1 MLDFILLSLF
11 RCSGR
16 FLWAMITCFWLH
28 QCSAKS
34 RFGYISIS
42 LQLLFKNNTKN
53 CHFLI
58 VRPLVRKVKNVRKK
72 NPCVNGWWWAVL
84 SVLNPNVQFY
94 VYFFKERS
102 VSLQLLKGAVDL
114 CTGGTGGET
123 HRASRLYPPRWW
135 IDEVIWLIACYRQ
148 AEEHL
153 ENLWYSLV
161 YSQLERDPTL
171 VVYPIIVLTV

>member
-58 VRPLVRKVKNVRKK
+58 IRPLVRKVKNVRKK
-72 NPCVNGWWWAVL
+72 NPCVNGCWWAVL

-102 VSLQLLKGAVDL
+102 VCLQLLKGAVDL
-114 CTGGTGGET
+114 CTGETGGET